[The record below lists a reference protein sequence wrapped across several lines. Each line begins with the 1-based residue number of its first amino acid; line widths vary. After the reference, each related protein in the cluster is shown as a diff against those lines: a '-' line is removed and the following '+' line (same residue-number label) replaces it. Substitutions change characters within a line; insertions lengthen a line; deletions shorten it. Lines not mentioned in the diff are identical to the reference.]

1 VPLKDV
7 ALCFALGEG
16 TPIVAIEAASDCW
29 LGLAAGFALFAVMGE
44 VPIEALLRMS
54 CLSLLVVAVTGAL
67 TAAWGLAA
75 ATAVALGASA
85 GREGLAAPAPGP
97 VPVPAPAGR
106 AAAVGSYARPGYRSL
121 DLHLRRVRVIATNAI
136 KNPLRVR
143 EK

>member
-106 AAAVGSYARPGYRSL
+106 AAAELGGRIEPLDPMRDRGIARLTSTFEEL
-121 DLHLRRVRVIATNAI
+121 
-136 KNPLRVR
+136 
-143 EK
+143 E